1 MPLLITTIIS
11 SGHIGAIV
19 ARELY
24 PENSVAIYPPVL
36 LEEEIRMYVIVS
48 KQSQRVVCDDIY
60 LDKQEAETSREA
72 MEHPEELESVQVGIY
87 D

>member
-1 MPLLITTIIS
+1 MVDAFVI
-11 SGHIGAIV
+11 IV
-19 ARELY
+19 ARKQVSSA
-24 PENSVAIYPPVL
+24 NCFAIYPPTL
-36 LEEEIRMYVIVS
+36 LEEESRMYIIVS

>member
-1 MPLLITTIIS
+1 M
-11 SGHIGAIV
+11 
-19 ARELY
+19 
-24 PENSVAIYPPVL
+24 AIYPPVL

-72 MEHPEELESVQVGIY
+72 MEHPEELESVQASLARSLAQINIKRRRHKS
-87 D
+87 